1 MENLELLHK
10 RAKAANNDR
19 QHNRMIMDKLRG
31 FHRALLY
38 SYQACWVKNDRQ
50 ENAEWHRALMNPDKV
65 KFDYDEK
72 ILSIDFESGFQPG
85 DTFEWGK
92 DTGSHWIIL
101 KSEET
106 ELAYFRANCRRCQY
120 LTACDPETNNLFSQW
135 AAVRGPVETK
145 LNTIQKAGIIA
156 DVPNLTLDIYIR
168 DTEQNRRTFERYH
181 KFEFNNR
188 FWMVTAPD
196 FISTPGILEIQAEE
210 DYECHHL
217 DGIQQDPNPEVAQDE
232 NEIVGTT
239 FVKPLENILFMPKF
253 TITNASWSISLP
265 ATKNKEIDDVLEY
278 KIIGDNIRVKWTA
291 MHSGQYILHYGDLSK
306 TIIVESL
313 F

>member
-92 DTGSHWIIL
+92 DTGSHWMIL
-101 KSEET
+101 KSEDT
-106 ELAYFRANCRRCQY
+106 EIAYFRANCRRCHY
-120 LTACDPETNNLFSQW
+120 LTARDPETHELFSQW
-135 AAVRGPVETK
+135 AVIRGPVETK
-145 LNTIQKAGIIA
+145 LNVIQKAGIVV
-156 DVPNLTLDIYIR
+156 DVPNLTLELYLR
-168 DTEQNRRTFERYH
+168 DTEQNRRTFERY
-181 KFEFNNR
+181 KRFEFNGR
-188 FWMVTAPD
+188 YWKVQAPD
-196 FISTPGILEIQAEE
+196 FISTPGVLDIQAEE
-210 DYECHHL
+210 DYKCEADEMFVEPVEENTNVEQMI
-217 DGIQQDPNPEVAQDE
+217 DGPIS
-232 NEIVGTT
+232 
-239 FVKPLENILFMPKF
+239 VKPMEPAVF
-253 TITNASWSISLP
+253 TCYQAGDWSITLP
-265 ATKNKEIDDVLEY
+265 AEKNKEITDVLDY
-278 KIIGDNIRVKWTA
+278 KIIGDMIKVTWTA
-291 MHSGQYILHYGDLSK
+291 LLSGSYIIKRGDAEK
-306 TIIVESL
+306 TVLVESL